1 MSKINHIMY
10 WSPSLVNIA
19 TNKAV
24 FNSAL
29 SLKKFDKKE
38 IYKCSL
44 LNFFGEFNNVQDAAS
59 RSSINIIG
67 YFSNRF
73 NKFLPRH
80 GKLKSRLSFILMFFY
95 SMFPL
100 ISTIKKKRPDFLII
114 HLLTSLPLTLL
125 ILFNFKTKFIL
136 RISGLPKLNFL
147 RKYLWKLAFK
157 KIYCVTCPTE
167 STRNYIKSLNIIDPN
182 KLKLLYDPIINISEY
197 SIKNKNFDNKKNF
210 EKKDYYLAVGRLTRQ
225 KNFLFLC
232 DCFKEIINDKPN
244 VNLLI
249 AGEGEEFKK
258 INNFIKKNNLEK
270 NIFLIGYKKDIL
282 KYFNHSRGLIVSSLW
297 EDPGFVLIEAGMTR
311 TFLLSSNCLN
321 GPKDLIKDNFNGIL
335 FDNNNKKSFIEKFE
349 IFSKLDK
356 KNNRNLLINNLRTSR
371 KFTLFYHYK
380 SLNNI
385 LLN

>member
-29 SLKKFDKKE
+29 SLKKFCKKE
-38 IYKCSL
+38 IYECSL
-44 LNFFGEFNNVQDAAS
+44 LNFFGEFSEIENAAS
-59 RSSINIIG
+59 RRNINIIG
-67 YFSNRF
+67 CFSNKF
-73 NKFLPRH
+73 NQLLPRH
-80 GKLKSRLSFILMFFY
+80 GKFQSRFSFILMFFC
-95 SMFPL
+95 SFFPL
-100 ISTIKKKRPDFLII
+100 ISIIKKKKPDFLII

-125 ILFNFKTKFIL
+125 ILFNFNSKFIL
-136 RISGLPKLNFL
+136 RISGLPRLNFF

-182 KLKLLYDPIINISEY
+182 KLKLLYDPIVNISEY
-197 SIKNKNFDNKKNF
+197 SIKNKSSDQTTNLK
-210 EKKDYYLAVGRLTRQ
+210 KKDYFLAVGRLTKQ

-232 DCFKEIINDKPN
+232 DCFKEIIKDHPN
-244 VNLLI
+244 IKLLI
-249 AGEGEEFKK
+249 AGEGEDFKK
-258 INNFIKKNNLEK
+258 INDFIKKNNLEK
-270 NIFLIGYKKDIL
+270 NIFLIGFKKDIL
-282 KYFNHSRGLIVSSLW
+282 DYFSHSKGLIVSSLW
-297 EDPGFVLIEAGMTR
+297 EDPGFVIIEAGMTK
-311 TFLLSSNCLN
+311 TFILSSNCSN
-321 GPKDLIKDNFNGIL
+321 GPKDLIKDNVNGIL
-335 FDNNNKKSFIEKFE
+335 FESNNKNSFIEKFE

-356 KNNRNLLINNLRTSR
+356 KNNRNLLLNNLKTSK